1 MVHHHREGR
10 VFSVD
15 RVRSELLAGPRTED
29 LVRWVMGYEVPE
41 GFFVPVDIDGVVRVY
56 TDIMMWVQRHP
67 KYLDLAKAK
76 FATGADGWLV
86 AYARVHGATV
96 VTNEQSAPESRREIA
111 RCMRSVRG
119 PAREH
124 FRHASGAER
133 LLRLGG
139 RRLSDPRMAPGRA
152 RKRLQPPS
160 STAAPASSWA
170 KGAAKLNAT
179 GHRTG
184 GRWTRRGRPTRSTR
198 YANASTAPQR
208 KRRQGRRSAA
218 LRASRS
224 GRRVGVARLDPSH
237 RATGHRS
244 AGRRPSPAAAS
255 DTGAGRSRSSSRLL
269 RRMRRPSSIS
279 DRARGSC
286 WNHRCTVV
294 RWRPGRGEALSRAA
308 SSRRSSTPAYGQ
320 AVPKPA
326 GGCPARATSRIGG

>member
-1 MVHHHREGR
+1 MMVDLTYVVDSEEG
-10 VFSVD
+10 D
-15 RVRSELLAGPRTED
+15 QA
-29 LVRWVMGYEVPE
+29 
-41 GFFVPVDIDGVVRVY
+41 
-56 TDIMMWVQRHP
+56 
-67 KYLDLAKAK
+67 
-76 FATGADGWLV
+76 
-86 AYARVHGATV
+86 
-96 VTNEQSAPESRREIA
+96 A

-184 GRWTRRGRPTRSTR
+184 GRWTRQERPTRSTR
-198 YANASTAPQR
+198 HANASTAPQR

-255 DTGAGRSRSSSRLL
+255 DTGRAGRGAAPDCCAGCAGLRRSATGRAGHAGTTDARSSGGGQVGEKPWAVLRVAEDHLPLHTVRPCRSARAAVQHELLRGSGAEFAKPVCFSDEAAVRIEEECSAVVVGSGVQLGQVSKARCGIRLPGTAIVAEPGIGPGSRLHQVAL
-269 RRMRRPSSIS
+269 ARRIQVLLLMEEER
-279 DRARGSC
+279 
-286 WNHRCTVV
+286 
-294 RWRPGRGEALSRAA
+294 
-308 SSRRSSTPAYGQ
+308 
-320 AVPKPA
+320 
-326 GGCPARATSRIGG
+326 

>member
-1 MVHHHREGR
+1 MM
-10 VFSVD
+10 VD
-15 RVRSELLAGPRTED
+15 RTYVVDSE
-29 LVRWVMGYEVPE
+29 E
-41 GFFVPVDIDGVVRVY
+41 GD
-56 TDIMMWVQRHP
+56 Q
-67 KYLDLAKAK
+67 A
-76 FATGADGWLV
+76 
-86 AYARVHGATV
+86 
-96 VTNEQSAPESRREIA
+96 A

-170 KGAAKLNAT
+170 KGADKLNAT

-184 GRWTRRGRPTRSTR
+184 GRWTRQGRPTRH
-198 YANASTAPQR
+198 ANASTAPQR

-255 DTGAGRSRSSSRLL
+255 DTGRAGRGGSSRLL

-294 RWRPGRGEALSRAA
+294 RWRPGRGEALGRAA

-320 AVPKPA
+320 AVPKRA